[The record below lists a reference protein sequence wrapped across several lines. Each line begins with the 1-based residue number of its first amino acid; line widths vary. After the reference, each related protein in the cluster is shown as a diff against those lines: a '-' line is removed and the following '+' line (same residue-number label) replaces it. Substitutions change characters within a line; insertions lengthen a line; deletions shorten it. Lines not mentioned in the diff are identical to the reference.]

1 MKKKPPSKKVVLTVS
16 GLAALCLVVLTGA
29 WFLTREPENNFT
41 PASAQ
46 NSDTAESWTEN
57 EVPASEM
64 PSSTSDITEEPV
76 TIPAES
82 TEKESSSSQTQSI
95 LSEDD
100 SGTTSDLSGSTPQEE
115 HIAEAPTEK
124 PSAIGDPTDPET
136 HPEYETPSSEALQPS
151 APSPDPE
158 TAAPAPVEPSAPSAE
173 PDGSAPGTDSDHA
186 GQVYDPVFG
195 WITVGPTYQD
205 TIDST
210 GDINKQVGTMGGG

>member
-29 WFLTREPENNFT
+29 WFLTREPENDFA

-46 NSDTAESWTEN
+46 NSDTAKSWTEN

-64 PSSTSDITEEPV
+64 PSSTSDITEEPI

-82 TEKESSSSQTQSI
+82 AEKESSSSQTQSI

-115 HIAEAPTEK
+115 HTAEAPAEK
-124 PSAIGDPTDPET
+124 PSSTGDPTDPET
-136 HPEYETPSSEALQPS
+136 HPEYEAPSSEALQPS
-151 APSPDPE
+151 TPSPDPE
-158 TAAPAPVEPSAPSAE
+158 TSATAPSEPSAPAAE
-173 PDGSAPGTDSDHA
+173 PDDSVPDAGTGQSD
-186 GQVYDPVFG
+186 QIYDPVLG

-210 GDINKQVGTMGGG
+210 GDINKQIGTMDGG

>member
-1 MKKKPPSKKVVLTVS
+1 MKKKPPSKKVVLTTA

-29 WFLTREPENNFT
+29 WFLTREPENDFT

-76 TIPAES
+76 TVPSES
-82 TEKESSSSQTQSI
+82 AEKESSPSQTQTV

-100 SGTTSDLSGSTPQEE
+100 SGATSDLSGSTRQEKNTM
-115 HIAEAPTEK
+115 EAPSEK
-124 PSAIGDPTDPET
+124 PSAIGDPADPET
-136 HPEYETPSSEALQPS
+136 HPEYEAPASEAAQPSTPS
-151 APSPDPE
+151 APAE
-158 TAAPAPVEPSAPSAE
+158 NPAESVPS
-173 PDGSAPGTDSDHA
+173 TDSDHA

-195 WITVGPTYQD
+195 WITVGPTNQD
-205 TIDST
+205 TIDSS

>member
-16 GLAALCLVVLTGA
+16 GLAGLCLVVLAGA
-29 WFLTREPENNFT
+29 WFLTREPENDFT

-57 EVPASEM
+57 EIPASEM
-64 PSSTSDITEEPV
+64 PSSTPDITEEPV

-82 TEKESSSSQTQSI
+82 AEKESSSSQTQSI

-100 SGTTSDLSGSTPQEE
+100 SGTTSDLSGSTPQGE
-115 HIAEAPTEK
+115 HSAEAPAEK
-124 PSAIGDPTDPET
+124 PSATGDLTDPET
-136 HPEYETPSSEALQPS
+136 HPEYEAPASEAAQPSTPS
-151 APSPDPE
+151 APNE
-158 TAAPAPVEPSAPSAE
+158 NPAESVPS
-173 PDGSAPGTDSDHA
+173 TDFDHV

-195 WITVGPTYQD
+195 WITVGPTNQD
-205 TIDST
+205 AIDSS